1 MNAVDMNNPRDL
13 KAVEELIRNASAA
26 AAAQRSMVT
35 RNVLVGTAAVVG
47 AAALGIAAMIWAWGQ
62 GVDPEALKEALREL
76 PPIQVEAKLDPNAR
90 VKMDDG
96 KVILRDGAKVGI
108 DGTVNLD
115 PDATVKLDQPVSKAE
130 EMKQLKELIQRP
142 MPAAEQGRQ
151 RHQADRHCLQFG
163 QAWQRR
169 RRLGLGICQRRSH
182 PAAKAILLLSAE
194 RRGSRA
200 G

>member
-76 PPIQVEAKLDPNAR
+76 PR
-90 VKMDDG
+90 S
-96 KVILRDGAKVGI
+96 R
-108 DGTVNLD
+108 
-115 PDATVKLDQPVSKAE
+115 S
-130 EMKQLKELIQRP
+130 
-142 MPAAEQGRQ
+142 
-151 RHQADRHCLQFG
+151 
-163 QAWQRR
+163 
-169 RRLGLGICQRRSH
+169 RRSSI
-182 PAAKAILLLSAE
+182 PTQ
-194 RRGSRA
+194 RSRWTMA
-200 G
+200 RSS